1 MKRGSIYWINL
12 EPSEPPKM
20 GKVRP
25 CLIISN
31 SDQNMLLPSVVVVPL
46 SSKPPKIW
54 PLRVK
59 IKVPKHKESFAV
71 IPGIRQVSK
80 SRLRELIGMAA
91 DDSVEMLG
99 EALSLYL
106 SEGV

>member
-12 EPSEPPKM
+12 EPTEPPEL

-25 CLIISN
+25 GLVISN
-31 SDQNMLLPSVVVVPL
+31 SEQNSLLKSVVVIPL
-46 SSKPPKIW
+46 STKSGEIW

-59 IKVPKHKESFAV
+59 VKIPKQKESFAV

-80 SRLRELIGMAA
+80 QRFRDFLGLCSEEGMER
-91 DDSVEMLG
+91 VH

-106 SEGV
+106 SETI